1 MRMNRFLKL
10 SSEEKREVFQAV
22 SLFMG
27 LRLDIVEK
35 DFWVCFMLD
44 HLFHNCKYKDAFVFK
59 GGTSLSKVYHAIER
73 FSEDIDIIIDWR
85 KIISESDNPWD
96 ERSKTKQDQFNK
108 MVNQKAAEFYSAE
121 LVPCLNDELEK
132 ILGKGEWVA
141 IDDNDEMVVN
151 FYYPQLFEVEYIRDK
166 VRLEIGPLAEW
177 LPSHVAEVQPFVSE
191 KYPEIFERRT
201 TEILTIDVERT
212 FWEKLTIL
220 HKMANFPKDKSLPSR
235 YARHL
240 YDVYC
245 MANSPIKEQAFARK
259 ELLEK
264 DIIFKQKFYYAKSA
278 HYETATLMYISLVPA
293 EHILDDVKKD
303 YAAMKNM
310 IYGDYPEFEHIIEC
324 LKKLEIEIHRL

>member
-1 MRMNRFLKL
+1 MNRFLNL

-22 SLFMG
+22 SLSMG
-27 LRLDIVEK
+27 LRVDIVEK

-44 HLFHNCKYKDAFVFK
+44 HLFHNCRYKDAFVFK

-73 FSEDIDIIIDWR
+73 FSEDIDIILDWR
-85 KIISESDNPWD
+85 KIIPESENPWD

-108 MVNQKAAEFYSAE
+108 MVNLKAAEFYAAE
-121 LVPCLNDELEK
+121 LVPCLNDELGK
-132 ILGKGEWVA
+132 ILGVGEWVA
-141 IDDNDEMVVN
+141 VDDNDEMVVN
-151 FYYPQLFEVEYIRDK
+151 FYYPQLFEVEYLRDR

-177 LPSHVAEVQPFVSE
+177 LPSHEAEIISFVSE
-191 KYPEIFERRT
+191 KYPKLFEHKT

-220 HKMANFPKDKSLPSR
+220 HKMACFPEEKSLPPR

-264 DIIFKQKFYYAKSA
+264 DIVFKQKFYYAKSA
-278 HYETATLMYISLVPA
+278 HYETATLKDISLIPA
-293 EHILDDVKKD
+293 SYIMDDVKKD

-310 IYGDYPEFEHIIEC
+310 IYGDYPEFEQIIEC
-324 LKKLEIEIHRL
+324 LKELETEIHRL